1 MFFERRH
8 EHGACTS
15 ALDFPQRLML
25 QRHIDVARRRQVPT
39 LVVIVGFALI
49 GVVMGWLLPEREAR
63 AEGGSLTMEQAVAIA
78 LERNRDAIAARLE
91 MRAAE
96 LDKVAAGLYP
106 NPVLSY
112 SIGNLPIGSGSPY
125 NVTSGAPAS
134 PGFFSQPVHNVA
146 LAEIIDVWSKRG
158 ARLRAADRGLEHRRF
173 AVEDALREI
182 AYAVRSAFADVVRE
196 QSERQ
201 LSYDIRDRY
210 AETVRLSRTRFSAGE
225 ISESEFR
232 KIELEGLKYQTAVI
246 AADTEYDLARTKLA
260 ALLALPSVADLPQ
273 PLVDEVPS
281 EPALPEAALVAR
293 ALERRPDVRA
303 AERARALAEANLGAA
318 RREALPD
325 LTLSASY
332 THSEFTV
339 SGDNPNTLG
348 FGLALPL
355 PLFDRNQ
362 ANIGRAELD
371 IRRAANETARLEI
384 VVRSEVGEAARK
396 FERAK
401 LLLGVFEQGG
411 MLDRAD
417 NALRVAEKSYK
428 AGAISLIELL
438 EAQRTYLETRAEYL
452 RAQYDQRQSRI
463 DLRRV
468 VGSDLK

>member
-1 MFFERRH
+1 MV
-8 EHGACTS
+8 A
-15 ALDFPQRLML
+15 DFAQHLML
-25 QRHIDVARRRQVPT
+25 ERPTDVARRRHVSP
-39 LVVIVGFALI
+39 LVVTLSLALI
-49 GVVMGWLLPEREAR
+49 GVLWLACVREAH

-78 LERNRDAIAARLE
+78 MERNRDAIAARLE

-96 LDKVAAGLYP
+96 LDQVAAALYP

-112 SIGNLPIGSGSPY
+112 SIGNLPLGEGSPY
-125 NVTSGAPAS
+125 NVSSGAPAS
-134 PGFFSQPVHNVA
+134 PGFFSQPVQNFA

-158 ARLRAADRGLEHRRF
+158 ARMRAADRGLEHRRF
-173 AVEDALREI
+173 VVEDALREI
-182 AYAVRSAFADVVRE
+182 SYAVRSAFADVVRE

-210 AETVRLSRTRFSAGE
+210 AETVRLSRARYSAGE

-246 AADTEYDLARTKLA
+246 AADTEYDLARQKLA
-260 ALLALPSVADLPQ
+260 ALLALPRAADLPQ
-273 PLVDEVPS
+273 PLVDEPS
-281 EPALPEAALVAR
+281 TEAVAPATALVAR
-293 ALERRPDVRA
+293 ALEQRPDVRA
-303 AERARALAEANLGAA
+303 AERARALAEATLGSA

-325 LTLSASY
+325 ITLSANY
-332 THSEFTV
+332 THSAFTV

-348 FGLALPL
+348 FGLSLPL
-355 PLFDRNQ
+355 PIFDRNQ

-371 IRRAANETARLEI
+371 IRRAANDMARLEI
-384 VVRSEVGEAARK
+384 VVKSEVADAARR
-396 FERAK
+396 FDRAK
-401 LLLGVFEQGG
+401 SLLDVFEKGG

-463 DLRRV
+463 DLRRA
-468 VGSDLK
+468 VGSDPK